1 MGQQQKLSCGEA
13 QGGSGAWRA
22 LQRRAEQGEVPRLYT
37 PVLVRHCKWDAP
49 QRKCD
54 FE

>member
-22 LQRRAEQGEVPRLYT
+22 LQRRAEQGEGSTSLHPRVGQTLQ
-37 PVLVRHCKWDAP
+37 VGCASKEV
-49 QRKCD
+49 
-54 FE
+54 